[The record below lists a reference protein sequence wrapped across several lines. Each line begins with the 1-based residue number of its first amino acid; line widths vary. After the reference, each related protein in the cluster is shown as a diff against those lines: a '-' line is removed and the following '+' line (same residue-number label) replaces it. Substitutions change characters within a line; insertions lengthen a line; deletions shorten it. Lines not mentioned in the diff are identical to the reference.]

1 MGGGG
6 ALQTVQRVKE
16 DFTAGG
22 QEVKEDHGCSNS
34 LWPFPLPLDKTRATN
49 STMIL
54 YLLSVSSEVISFF
67 SIALYRKG
75 RGGGGIQLG
84 QLLQNQYCMHA
95 ATGCYM
101 AIVS

>member
-1 MGGGG
+1 MTLQGGWGGGGGGG

-22 QEVKEDHGCSNS
+22 QEAKEDHGCSNS
-34 LWPFPLPLDKTRATN
+34 LWPFPLLLDKTRATN

-75 RGGGGIQLG
+75 RGGGGG
-84 QLLQNQYCMHA
+84 GGGRY
-95 ATGCYM
+95 
-101 AIVS
+101 S